1 FAQLVGELG
10 HLRQD
15 R

>member
-1 FAQLVGELG
+1 FVQLVGELG